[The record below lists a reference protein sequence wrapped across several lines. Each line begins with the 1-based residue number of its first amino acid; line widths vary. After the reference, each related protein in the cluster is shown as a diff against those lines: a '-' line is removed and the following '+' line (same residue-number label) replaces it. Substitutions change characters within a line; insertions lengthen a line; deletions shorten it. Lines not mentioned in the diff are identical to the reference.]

1 MYLQDGGDVNKV
13 KFIAGIPYFLTIPS
27 LQKPEEENQEM
38 EQEGETPNSWAHDHP
53 TSTGQYK

>member
-13 KFIAGIPYFLTIPS
+13 KFIAGIPYFLTIPN

-38 EQEGETPNSWAHDHP
+38 EQEGEIGRAHV
-53 TSTGQYK
+53 